1 MTLPLPNLDDHT
13 HADLVTEAISL
24 IPVECPEWTDRNP
37 SDTGIILIELLAWLT
52 EMTLYQVNQIPD
64 RNYASFVSLL
74 KGEQWDLPPNM
85 SVAEQQKQLNA
96 EIQSTLLKLRET
108 YRAVTP
114 SDYEKL
120 ILEDWNQSRQPEEPK
135 IARVKCLPQRDLE
148 NSDVHTFAKGHISLV
163 VVCENLNNRND
174 LSNYYQNLQKFLDD
188 RKLLTTRLHVVEPTY
203 INVIIETELI
213 LEDGAKAED
222 VKAQAQK
229 SVGEFFDPL
238 RSEQYWQGK
247 GWPFGRGIYRSDLYQ
262 LLDNLKGVDYV
273 ASLNLKTDQN
283 TSVTEISLTDN
294 QLVTVN
300 LTDSIFTIVVQVGNQ
315 QKYV

>member
-1 MTLPLPNLDDHT
+1 MTLPLPNLDDHSY
-13 HADLVTEAISL
+13 ADLVNEAISL
-24 IPVECPEWTDRNP
+24 IPVECPEWTNHNP

-74 KGEQWDLPPNM
+74 KGEQWDLPPNV

-135 IARVKCLPQRDLE
+135 IARVKCLPQCDLE
-148 NSDVHTFAKGHISLV
+148 NSDIHTFAKGHISLV
-163 VVCENLNNRND
+163 VVCDRLKNNMR
-174 LSNYYQNLQKFLDD
+174 SYYQGLQEFLDQ
-188 RKLLTTRLHVVEPTY
+188 RKLLTTRLHVVEPMY

-222 VKAQAQK
+222 VKAKAQR

-238 RSEQYWQGK
+238 RSGQYWQGQ
-247 GWPFGRGIYRSDLYQ
+247 GWQFGRGIYRSDLYQ

-273 ASLNLKTDQN
+273 ASLNLKTDKN
-283 TSVTEISLTDN
+283 TCVSEISLTDN
-294 QLVTVN
+294 QLVAVN
-300 LTDSIFTIVVQVGNQ
+300 LTDSMFKIVVQVGN
-315 QKYV
+315 KKEYV